1 MGYMVDVFWIIF
13 ICANVG
19 GMANVASEN
28 AGIIIV
34 EARTETL
41 PG

>member
-1 MGYMVDVFWIIF
+1 MGHIVDVFWIILYV
-13 ICANVG
+13 ICG